1 MILRRGK
8 NERTINTLRNLPTQ
22 LTRDFWRSRLP
33 SDLKLPSNL
42 QLPPQYAIMS
52 YFGDQF
58 EHHRMHTTLGS
69 SAIALTWYVN
79 VESFLRLY

>member
-1 MILRRGK
+1 MTLRRGK
-8 NERTINTLRNLPTQ
+8 NERTINTLRNFPTQ
-22 LTRDFWRSRLP
+22 LTPEISRSR
-33 SDLKLPSNL
+33 LPSNL

-69 SAIALTWYVN
+69 SAIALTWYVD
-79 VESFLRLY
+79 VKSFLRLY